1 MCREMPQNNINDLSD
16 RICNI
21 LIDSDESDL
30 KKVRTIA
37 NIQLKK
43 NKKVGNEVA
52 LNIYYK
58 YLENMTEYDEKKYRN
73 NISAYYE
80 KISKRYSKVEKALS
94 K

>member
-1 MCREMPQNNINDLSD
+1 MSQNNINNLSE

-21 LIDSDESDL
+21 LVDSDDSDL
-30 KKVRTIA
+30 KKVKTIA

-43 NKKVGNEVA
+43 NKKVGNDAA

-58 YLENMTEYDEKKYRN
+58 YLEDTIEYDEKKYRN
-73 NISAYYE
+73 NISEYYE
-80 KISKRYSKVEKALS
+80 KISKRYSKVANALS

>member
-1 MCREMPQNNINDLSD
+1 MHQYNVNEFSD

-73 NISAYYE
+73 NISAYYD
-80 KISKRYSKVEKALS
+80 KISKKYSKVANAL

>member
-1 MCREMPQNNINDLSD
+1 MHQYNVNDLSD
-16 RICNI
+16 RICDI
-21 LIDSDESDL
+21 LLDSDDSDL
-30 KKVRTIA
+30 KKVRKIA

-43 NKKVGNEVA
+43 NKKVGNDTA

-58 YLENMTEYDEKKYRN
+58 YLEDMTEYDEKKYKN

-80 KISKRYSKVEKALS
+80 KISRRYSKVANAL